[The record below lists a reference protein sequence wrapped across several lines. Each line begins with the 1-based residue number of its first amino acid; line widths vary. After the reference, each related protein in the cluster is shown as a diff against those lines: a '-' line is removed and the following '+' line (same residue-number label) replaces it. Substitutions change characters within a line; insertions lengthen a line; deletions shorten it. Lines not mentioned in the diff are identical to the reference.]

1 MLLFPEEVPWNGAM
15 LQKGL
20 ERFSL
25 WRYLRKYLDGFRCEQ
40 LATWRVCVLVRSFIL
55 HIVSGQFFL
64 RVPLSGRQSGS
75 VASSSVLVSLAAFE
89 HDAIAAR
96 SFH

>member
-40 LATWRVCVLVRSFIL
+40 LARDLAR
-55 HIVSGQFFL
+55 L
-64 RVPLSGRQSGS
+64 R
-75 VASSSVLVSLAAFE
+75 
-89 HDAIAAR
+89 AR
-96 SFH
+96 A